1 MWVLKMKIFRKNRC
15 EYYSDLEICGMYRR
29 CNDIEHNI
37 DKLIVV
43 SELTDLFVDD
53 ILEILDNYEYDNI
66 DKYVEY
72 YKEIVKNYRF
82 INRLAVVD
90 ISKKLHLSYDF
101 IEDIIKDRIGV
112 AKAS

>member
-1 MWVLKMKIFRKNRC
+1 MRNFKKNRC

-29 CNDIEHNI
+29 CDDVESNI

-43 SELTDLFVDD
+43 SELTCLYIDD
-53 ILEILDNYEYDNI
+53 ILEILDNYGYDNI
-66 DKYVEY
+66 DKYIEY
-72 YKEIVKNYRF
+72 YNEIVKNYRF
-82 INRLAVVD
+82 INRWAVVD
-90 ISKKLHLSYDF
+90 ISKKLHLSYGF